1 MELDQG
7 KNGKNNENDNIQNDS
22 QFLELMINEKIKI
35 DIDDDEKKEQIEVNK
50 KYNDVNYWHIELNE
64 NMIDDILKELE

>member
-1 MELDQG
+1 MELAQE
-7 KNGKNNENDNIQNDS
+7 KNGKNNEKDNIQNDS
-22 QFLELMINEKIKI
+22 QFLKI
-35 DIDDDEKKEQIEVNK
+35 DSDDNDKKRQIEENK